1 MLIQFL
7 PALLSQES
15 TLPQDFLRLKQSDI
29 SDYIRLIVIDWLTQL
44 HITLCCGPGTLFL
57 TVAILDRYLATETV
71 SRSTIQMVASAA
83 LLLATKYEEDM
94 SEKRPTI
101 SELTAWSANA
111 YSQSALKRMECWLFK
126 KLNYD
131 LGFSHT
137 LHFAAVFIEH
147 ADELLQEQL
156 LYYLQRTLETTQFA
170 DVRPSILA
178 AAACELV
185 GWKIDEQIFE
195 ECKIPEL
202 KEICERLEKFLSEPL
217 DPKFT
222 FLHQSYKSLGHPS
235 NGKIK
240 AIPLVS
246 ASTSSYYNTRI
257 LDTSHS

>member
-1 MLIQFL
+1 
-7 PALLSQES
+7 
-15 TLPQDFLRLKQSDI
+15 
-29 SDYIRLIVIDWLTQL
+29 
-44 HITLCCGPGTLFL
+44 
-57 TVAILDRYLATETV
+57 
-71 SRSTIQMVASAA
+71 
-83 LLLATKYEEDM
+83 
-94 SEKRPTI
+94 
-101 SELTAWSANA
+101 
-111 YSQSALKRMECWLFK
+111 
-126 KLNYD
+126 
-131 LGFSHT
+131 
-137 LHFAAVFIEH
+137 
-147 ADELLQEQL
+147 
-156 LYYLQRTLETTQFA
+156 LETTQFA

-257 LDTSHS
+257 LDTSHSWRRMSFAKWTGKLLVFGRFVVTRYSQIHPWIRMDKKLLDTLFATSCFTLHRICFLHNIWFNLLLSTNFHNRLMCYGIGSSCNHIKLDDVVCIGYVDSWQTHP